1 MKNVKRILDH
11 TYHRNGISGAPFWL
25 IMFESTRGEVLMA
38 TMFKHQGHCAV
49 HDPWH
54 ESPLNQK
61 YRGDCFEAE
70 LREMIKED

>member
-1 MKNVKRILDH
+1 
-11 TYHRNGISGAPFWL
+11 
-25 IMFESTRGEVLMA
+25 MA